1 MDTRHRVMVWYVRVD
16 HHGPRIRIREEYDT
30 SEFWAVYRAAIAGEP
45 VPKKAGAKTGT
56 LAWLISRYRDSTA
69 WASLSRA
76 TKKQRENIFLHVIK
90 SAGEEPFTKI
100 TRKTIAAAR
109 DRRKDTPF
117 AANNFLKT
125 MRGLFRWALESGF
138 VDLDPTEGI
147 KASIPRT
154 EGFRPSTEDHIV
166 RYENRWPIGTR
177 ERLALGILLYTGLRR
192 GDASQ
197 LGRQHVRNGVIM
209 LNTEKT
215 GTKVEIPILPELAE
229 IIEGSKTGPL
239 AFIATADGRPMAK
252 ESFGTWFRAACKAAG
267 VPGSAHGLRKA
278 GATRAANNGATEA
291 ELEAI
296 FGWKGGKMAA
306 LYTREAD
313 RAWLARQAMSKL
325 SLGEKGNIYS
335 RTGISGAGKNEKF

>member
-1 MDTRHRVMVWYVRVD
+1 
-16 HHGPRIRIREEYDT
+16 
-30 SEFWAVYRAAIAGEP
+30 
-45 VPKKAGAKTGT
+45 
-56 LAWLISRYRDSTA
+56 
-69 WASLSRA
+69 
-76 TKKQRENIFLHVIK
+76 
-90 SAGEEPFTKI
+90 
-100 TRKTIAAAR
+100 
-109 DRRKDTPF
+109 
-117 AANNFLKT
+117 

-147 KASIPRT
+147 KGTVPRT
-154 EGFRPSTEDHIV
+154 KGFHSWSEDEIV

-209 LNTEKT
+209 LNTEKN

-252 ESFGTWFRAACKAAG
+252 ESFGTWFREACKAAVCR
-267 VPGSAHGLRKA
+267 VPR
-278 GATRAANNGATEA
+278 ATRAANNGATEA

-313 RAWLARQAMSKL
+313 RARLARQAMSKL
-325 SLGEKGNIYS
+325 SSGQKANNYA
-335 RTGISGAGKNEKF
+335 RTGISGAGKNGKL